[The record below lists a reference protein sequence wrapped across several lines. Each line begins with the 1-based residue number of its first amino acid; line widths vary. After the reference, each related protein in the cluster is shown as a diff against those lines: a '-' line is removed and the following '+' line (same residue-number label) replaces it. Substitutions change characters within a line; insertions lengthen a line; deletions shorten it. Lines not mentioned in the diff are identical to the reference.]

1 MTLKQA
7 FTMWAC
13 APRNTVLAAKS
24 RDAVQR
30 VLMKKYNDMDLEV
43 FTESFCRRIFSQSSE
58 RQEVKVKAASILVY
72 LLQWG
77 GDNGHCQRPTFTY
90 EIAASTPEV
99 ESEPPTVT
107 LKPEVLAK
115 RQAELAEREEQKEEQ
130 PMEEKKKTRGKQ
142 PIPVAQIDPET
153 LALVKVWPSR
163 CEAERGTGACNID
176 RAIAKKRMAGGYFW
190 CMPDDAEG
198 FKPNPLSNRAPKSAD
213 KPKAKPKPSPSTGN
227 ANHRGQSPC
236 TSQAAHTGDS
246 PHDSRAAHDITV
258 FTDQEI
264 IDEIKRRGW
273 QGNITMTINIT
284 L

>member
-24 RDAVQR
+24 REAVQR
-30 VLMKKYNDMDLEV
+30 VLMKKYNDIELEQ
-43 FTESFCRRIFSQSSE
+43 FTESFARRIFSQSSE
-58 RQEVKVKAASILVY
+58 SQEMKVKAASILVY
-72 LLQWG
+72 LLEWG
-77 GDNGHCQRPTFTY
+77 GDHGHCQRPTFTY

-99 ESEPPTVT
+99 APEPPKVTV
-107 LKPEVLAK
+107 KPEALAK
-115 RQAELAEREEQKEEQ
+115 RQEELAAKEQPKEQPKEETTMEEQKR
-130 PMEEKKKTRGKQ
+130 TRGKQ

-176 RAIAKKRMAGGYFW
+176 RAIAKKRMAGGFFW

-213 KPKAKPKPSPSTGN
+213 TPKPKPSPKPKVEVPVKN
-227 ANHRGQSPC
+227 
-236 TSQAAHTGDS
+236 
-246 PHDSRAAHDITV
+246 DITQ
-258 FTDQEI
+258 FSDQEI
-264 IDEIKRRGW
+264 IAEMKRRGW
-273 QGNITMTINIT
+273 KGNVTMTISID

>member
-30 VLMKKYNDMDLEV
+30 VLMKKYNDVDLET
-43 FTESFCRRIFSQSSE
+43 FTEDFSRRIFTQSSE
-58 RQEVKVKAASILVY
+58 SQELKVKAASILVY

-77 GDNGHCQRPTFTY
+77 GDNGHCKRPTFTY
-90 EIAASTPEV
+90 EIATATKEKPKQEDISIEDTDLEAPHDEPTQEPTIEVPED
-99 ESEPPTVT
+99 
-107 LKPEVLAK
+107 KPET
-115 RQAELAEREEQKEEQ
+115 KEEQ
-130 PMEEKKKTRGKQ
+130 TMTEKKPRGKQ

-153 LALVKVWPSR
+153 LKLVKVWPSR

-176 RAIAKKRMAGGYFW
+176 RAIAKKRMAGGFFW

-213 KPKAKPKPSPSTGN
+213 TPNPKIHLRKPKVEVPVKN
-227 ANHRGQSPC
+227 
-236 TSQAAHTGDS
+236 
-246 PHDSRAAHDITV
+246 DITQ
-258 FTDQEI
+258 FSDQEI

>member
-58 RQEVKVKAASILVY
+58 TQEVKVKAASILVY

-90 EIAASTPEV
+90 EIASAMPEPSTEEPKV
-99 ESEPPTVT
+99 EE
-107 LKPEVLAK
+107 KPK
-115 RQAELAEREEQKEEQ
+115 EEQKEEQ

-176 RAIAKKRMAGGYFW
+176 RAIAKKRMAGGFFW

-213 KPKAKPKPSPSTGN
+213 TPKHKPSPKPKVEVPVKN
-227 ANHRGQSPC
+227 
-236 TSQAAHTGDS
+236 
-246 PHDSRAAHDITV
+246 DITQ
-258 FTDQEI
+258 FSDQEI
-264 IDEIKRRGW
+264 IAEMKRRGW
-273 QGNITMTINIT
+273 KGNVTMTISID

>member
-24 RDAVQR
+24 REAVQR
-30 VLMKKYNDMDLEV
+30 VLMKKYNDIELEQ
-43 FTESFCRRIFSQSSE
+43 FTESFARRIFSQSSE
-58 RQEVKVKAASILVY
+58 SQEMKVKAASILVY
-72 LLQWG
+72 LLEWG
-77 GDNGHCQRPTFTY
+77 GDHGHCKRPTFTY

-99 ESEPPTVT
+99 APEPPKVTV
-107 LKPEVLAK
+107 KPEALAK
-115 RQAELAEREEQKEEQ
+115 RQEELAAKEQPKEQPKEETTMEEQKR
-130 PMEEKKKTRGKQ
+130 TRGKQ

-176 RAIAKKRMAGGYFW
+176 RAIAKKRMAGGFFW

-213 KPKAKPKPSPSTGN
+213 TPKHKPSPKPKVEVPVKN
-227 ANHRGQSPC
+227 
-236 TSQAAHTGDS
+236 
-246 PHDSRAAHDITV
+246 DITQ
-258 FTDQEI
+258 FSDQEI
-264 IDEIKRRGW
+264 IAEMKRRGW
-273 QGNITMTINIT
+273 KGNVTMTISID

>member
-58 RQEVKVKAASILVY
+58 SQDMKVKAASILVY

-99 ESEPPTVT
+99 APEPPKVTV
-107 LKPEVLAK
+107 KPEALAK
-115 RQAELAEREEQKEEQ
+115 RQEELAAKEQPKEQPKEEQ
-130 PMEEKKKTRGKQ
+130 PMEEQKKTRGKQ

-176 RAIAKKRMAGGYFW
+176 RAIVKKRMAGGFFW

-213 KPKAKPKPSPSTGN
+213 TPKPKPSPKPKVEVPVKN
-227 ANHRGQSPC
+227 
-236 TSQAAHTGDS
+236 
-246 PHDSRAAHDITV
+246 DITQ
-258 FTDQEI
+258 FSDQEI
-264 IDEIKRRGW
+264 IAEMKRRGW
-273 QGNITMTINIT
+273 KGNVTMTISID

>member
-30 VLMKKYNDMDLEV
+30 VLMKKYNETDLTE
-43 FTESFCRRIFSQSSE
+43 FTEPFSQRIFAQSSE
-58 RQEVKVKAASILVY
+58 TQEMKVKAASILVY

-77 GDNGHCQRPTFTY
+77 ADHGHCERPNFSY
-90 EIAASTPEV
+90 EIASATPVAEP
-99 ESEPPTVT
+99 EPPKVTV
-107 LKPEVLAK
+107 KPEALAK
-115 RQAELAEREEQKEEQ
+115 RQEELAQRENQEQKEEQ
-130 PMEEKKKTRGKQ
+130 PMEEQKKTRGKQ

-176 RAIAKKRMAGGYFW
+176 RAIAKKRMAGGFFW

-213 KPKAKPKPSPSTGN
+213 NPKPKIHLGKPKVEAPVKN
-227 ANHRGQSPC
+227 
-236 TSQAAHTGDS
+236 
-246 PHDSRAAHDITV
+246 DITQ
-258 FTDQEI
+258 FSDQEI
-264 IDEIKRRGW
+264 IAEMKRRGW
-273 QGNITMTINIT
+273 KGNVTMTISID

>member
-30 VLMKKYNDMDLEV
+30 VLMKKYNNMDLEV
-43 FTESFCRRIFSQSSE
+43 FTEPFCRRIFSQSSE
-58 RQEVKVKAASILVY
+58 TQEMKVKAASILVY

-99 ESEPPTVT
+99 APEPPKVTV
-107 LKPEVLAK
+107 KPEALAK
-115 RQAELAEREEQKEEQ
+115 RQEELAAKEQPKEQPKEETTMEEQ
-130 PMEEKKKTRGKQ
+130 KKTRGKQ

-176 RAIAKKRMAGGYFW
+176 RAIVKKRMAGGFFW

-213 KPKAKPKPSPSTGN
+213 TPKPKPKPKPKVEVPVKN
-227 ANHRGQSPC
+227 
-236 TSQAAHTGDS
+236 
-246 PHDSRAAHDITV
+246 DITQ
-258 FTDQEI
+258 FSDQEI
-264 IDEIKRRGW
+264 IAEMKRRGW
-273 QGNITMTINIT
+273 KGNVTMTISID

>member
-30 VLMKKYNDMDLEV
+30 VLMKKYNETDLTE
-43 FTESFCRRIFSQSSE
+43 FTEPFSQRIFAQSSE
-58 RQEVKVKAASILVY
+58 AQEMKVKAASILVY

-77 GDNGHCQRPTFTY
+77 ADHGHCERPNFSY
-90 EIAASTPEV
+90 EIASATPVAEP
-99 ESEPPTVT
+99 EPPKVTV
-107 LKPEVLAK
+107 KPEALAK
-115 RQAELAEREEQKEEQ
+115 RQEELAQRENQEQKEEQ
-130 PMEEKKKTRGKQ
+130 PMEEQKKTRGKQ

-176 RAIAKKRMAGGYFW
+176 RAIAKKRMAGGFFW

-198 FKPNPLSNRAPKSAD
+198 FKPNPLSNRAPKSSD
-213 KPKAKPKPSPSTGN
+213 TPKPKIHLGKPKVEVPVKN
-227 ANHRGQSPC
+227 
-236 TSQAAHTGDS
+236 
-246 PHDSRAAHDITV
+246 DITQ
-258 FTDQEI
+258 FSDQEI

>member
-58 RQEVKVKAASILVY
+58 TQEVKVKAASILVY

-90 EIAASTPEV
+90 EIASATPVTEP
-99 ESEPPTVT
+99 EPPQVTV
-107 LKPEVLAK
+107 KPEALAK
-115 RQAELAEREEQKEEQ
+115 CQEELAQRENQEQKEEQ

-176 RAIAKKRMAGGYFW
+176 RAIAKKRMAGGFFW

-213 KPKAKPKPSPSTGN
+213 TPKPKPSPKPKVEVPVKN
-227 ANHRGQSPC
+227 
-236 TSQAAHTGDS
+236 
-246 PHDSRAAHDITV
+246 DITQ
-258 FTDQEI
+258 FSDQEI
-264 IDEIKRRGW
+264 IAEMKRRGW
-273 QGNITMTINIT
+273 KGNVTMTISID

>member
-24 RDAVQR
+24 REAVQR
-30 VLMKKYNDMDLEV
+30 VLMKKYNDIELEQ
-43 FTESFCRRIFSQSSE
+43 FTESFARRIFSQSSE
-58 RQEVKVKAASILVY
+58 SQEMKVKAASILVY
-72 LLQWG
+72 LLEWG
-77 GDNGHCQRPTFTY
+77 GDHGHCKRPTFTY
-90 EIAASTPEV
+90 EIAATTPVTEP
-99 ESEPPTVT
+99 EPPKVTV
-107 LKPEVLAK
+107 KPEALAK
-115 RQAELAEREEQKEEQ
+115 RQEELAQRENQEPKEETTMEEQ
-130 PMEEKKKTRGKQ
+130 KKTRGKQ

-176 RAIAKKRMAGGYFW
+176 RAIAKKRMAGGFFW

-213 KPKAKPKPSPSTGN
+213 TPKPKIHLGKQKVEVPVKN
-227 ANHRGQSPC
+227 
-236 TSQAAHTGDS
+236 
-246 PHDSRAAHDITV
+246 DITQ
-258 FTDQEI
+258 FSDQEI
-264 IDEIKRRGW
+264 IAEMKRRGW
-273 QGNITMTINIT
+273 KGNVTMTISID

>member
-13 APRNTVLAAKS
+13 APRNTALAAKS

-30 VLMKKYNDMDLEV
+30 VLMKKYNDIELEQ
-43 FTESFCRRIFSQSSE
+43 FTESFVRRIFTQSTE
-58 RQEVKVKAASILVY
+58 TQEVRVKAASILVY
-72 LLQWG
+72 VLQWG
-77 GDNGHCQRPTFTY
+77 GDHGHCQRPTFTY
-90 EIAASTPEV
+90 EIGSAKEQAAIAEPEPEPEPTPE
-99 ESEPPTVT
+99 PT
-107 LKPEVLAK
+107 
-115 RQAELAEREEQKEEQ
+115 EQPKEQPKEETT
-130 PMEEKKKTRGKQ
+130 MEEHKKTRGKQ

-176 RAIAKKRMAGGYFW
+176 RAIVKKRMAGGFFW

-213 KPKAKPKPSPSTGN
+213 TPKHKPSPKPKVEVPVKN
-227 ANHRGQSPC
+227 
-236 TSQAAHTGDS
+236 
-246 PHDSRAAHDITV
+246 DITQ
-258 FTDQEI
+258 FSDQEI
-264 IDEIKRRGW
+264 IAEMKRRGW
-273 QGNITMTINIT
+273 KGNVTMTISID

>member
-13 APRNTVLAAKS
+13 APRNTALAAKS

-30 VLMKKYNDMDLEV
+30 VLMKKYNDIDLEQ
-43 FTESFCRRIFSQSSE
+43 FTEPFVRRIFTQSSE
-58 RQEVKVKAASILVY
+58 TQEVRVKAASILVY
-72 LLQWG
+72 VLQWG
-77 GDNGHCQRPTFTY
+77 GDHGHCKRPTFTY
-90 EIAASTPEV
+90 EIGSAKEQEAAAAPEPEPTPE
-99 ESEPPTVT
+99 PT
-107 LKPEVLAK
+107 
-115 RQAELAEREEQKEEQ
+115 EQPKEQPKEETT
-130 PMEEKKKTRGKQ
+130 MEEHKKTRGKQ

-176 RAIAKKRMAGGYFW
+176 RAIAKKRMAGGFFW

-213 KPKAKPKPSPSTGN
+213 TPRPKPSPKPKVEVPVKN
-227 ANHRGQSPC
+227 
-236 TSQAAHTGDS
+236 
-246 PHDSRAAHDITV
+246 DITQ
-258 FTDQEI
+258 FSDQEI
-264 IDEIKRRGW
+264 IEEMKRRGW
-273 QGNITMTINIT
+273 KGNVTMTISID

>member
-30 VLMKKYNDMDLEV
+30 VLMKKYNETDLSE
-43 FTESFCRRIFSQSSE
+43 FTEPFSQRIFAQSSE
-58 RQEVKVKAASILVY
+58 TQEMKVKAASILVY

-77 GDNGHCQRPTFTY
+77 ADHGHCERPNFSY
-90 EIAASTPEV
+90 EIASATPVTEP
-99 ESEPPTVT
+99 EPPQVTV
-107 LKPEVLAK
+107 KPEALAK
-115 RQAELAEREEQKEEQ
+115 RQEELAQRENQEQKEEQ
-130 PMEEKKKTRGKQ
+130 PMEEHKKTRGKQ

-176 RAIAKKRMAGGYFW
+176 RAIAKKRMAGGFFW

-213 KPKAKPKPSPSTGN
+213 TPKPKPSPKPKVEVPVKN
-227 ANHRGQSPC
+227 
-236 TSQAAHTGDS
+236 
-246 PHDSRAAHDITV
+246 DITQ
-258 FTDQEI
+258 FSDQEI
-264 IDEIKRRGW
+264 IAEMKRRGW
-273 QGNITMTINIT
+273 KGNVTMTISID

>member
-58 RQEVKVKAASILVY
+58 SQELKVKAASILVY

-99 ESEPPTVT
+99 EPEPPTVT
-107 LKPEVLAK
+107 VKPEALAK
-115 RQAELAEREEQKEEQ
+115 RQEELAQRENQEQKEEQ

-213 KPKAKPKPSPSTGN
+213 TPKPKPSPKPKVEVPVKN
-227 ANHRGQSPC
+227 
-236 TSQAAHTGDS
+236 
-246 PHDSRAAHDITV
+246 DITQ
-258 FTDQEI
+258 FSDNELI
-264 IDEIKRRGW
+264 AEMKRRGW
-273 QGNITMTINIT
+273 KGNVTMTINIT